1 MEPLDFITLTPQ
13 ETGKL
18 LSAGSGD
25 AALVYL
31 YMKSTGDYRLQ
42 KAQGVLNLP
51 AQTLGWAESLLKQLG
66 LLDIQPTGAR
76 YSTDKAPAYTGE
88 AVTAFAAQDPT
99 FSLLQG
105 EVSRRLG
112 RVLTSEELKT
122 LLAIRDYLKLPP
134 EVVSLALTYCLQRNE
149 AYNRAHG
156 ANRTVTMR
164 ALERVCYSWANQGI
178 VTLDRASAY
187 ISQNLQRMTPEAQ
200 VKKLLHLDRPLVPAE
215 QNYITAW
222 LEMGFEPAAI
232 GAAYEKTVLNKGSLV
247 WPYMNKILLN
257 WHEKNLHTA
266 AQVQQ
271 EPRSG
276 TKKPQQDQSGYTSGG
291 YTFGESDLNAIA
303 NLQKLRDSMKEG

>member
-31 YMKSTGDYRLQ
+31 YMKATGDHRLQ
-42 KAQGVLNLP
+42 KAQESLHLP
-51 AQTLGWAESLLKQLG
+51 TQTLGWAESLLKQLG
-66 LLDIQPTGAR
+66 LMDIQPAGVR
-76 YSTDKAPAYTGE
+76 FSTDKAPAYTGE
-88 AVTAFAAQDPT
+88 AVAAFAAQDPS

-122 LLAIRDYLKLPP
+122 LLAIRDYLKLPL
-134 EVVSLALTYCLQRNE
+134 EVVSMALTYCIQRNE
-149 AYNRAHG
+149 YYNRIHG
-156 ANRTVTMR
+156 TNRTVTMR
-164 ALERVCYSWANQGI
+164 TLERECYTWANQGI
-178 VTLDRASAY
+178 VTLERASEY
-187 ISQNLQRMTPEAQ
+187 ISRNLQRMTPEAQ

-215 QNYITAW
+215 KNYITAW

-276 TKKPQQDQSGYTSGG
+276 AQTPQQGQNGYTAGG